1 MDCAWLCC
9 LFLFLLCGQIL
20 VYAIMG
26 SKYQMRPKGIP
37 VKPPAPTQHYRLPQA
52 YFFSFNRFPGAK
64 IHNWL
69 LNFLRHEASVNQRK
83 CVSPSTQIQI
93 SSNTPKVIASAVVQ
107 ASWTPCWASRSL
119 SFNRL
124 PAWQALPGTSSR
136 MDYGCHA
143 HLCIRSSVSDF
154 SNRVET
160 EPWNEK
166 FAWEG
171 PLK

>member
-1 MDCAWLCC
+1 MRRTHILYRKTIKRVLYVFAMVLSLAQLWLEFFTPQK
-9 LFLFLLCGQIL
+9 LFFTF
-20 VYAIMG
+20 
-26 SKYQMRPKGIP
+26 R
-37 VKPPAPTQHYRLPQA
+37 
-52 YFFSFNRFPGAK
+52 
-64 IHNWL
+64 L